1 MKMPPVRE
9 YAFSP
14 ISGQTAMKE
23 EMKTFKKE
31 IADSVEFQSKEIKEL
46 KEAKGSMETNN
57 KNQWDYLFA
66 HRNYIQTLTD
76 ELNKVERYTRKNN
89 FRIIRIS

>member
-1 MKMPPVRE
+1 
-9 YAFSP
+9 
-14 ISGQTAMKE
+14 MKE

-46 KEAKGSMETNN
+46 KEAKESMETNN

-76 ELNKVERYTRKNN
+76 DEADQFVTDGHFWKHERKTAY
-89 FRIIRIS
+89 